1 MLLINFCVLVTTL
14 DLSQLQEA
22 PKATQLGISINKSPQ
37 AGMKIFS
44 GDNSNITSEIQSTSP
59 SNYCNIKETS
69 QLCHSQNS
77 VSNADIIY
85 RQNKSKTLDTN
96 KRKGKNKKRKMDLAK
111 ITLHRMNQSA
121 MKLILF
127 AIFYFLC
134 CNIVANGNHAAE
146 NHSFDEK
153 IQKHPS
159 RLLTRN
165 KRDSHIGGSSEGM

>member
-1 MLLINFCVLVTTL
+1 MLSIKFSISVNTL
-14 DLSQLQEA
+14 DVSQLQEA
-22 PKATQLGISINKSPQ
+22 PKATQLGTSINKTPQ
-37 AGMKIFS
+37 AEMKQFS
-44 GDNSNITSEIQSTSP
+44 GGSSNINSQIQSFSP
-59 SNYCNIKETS
+59 SNSYNITETS

-77 VSNADIIY
+77 ISNADIMY
-85 RQNKSKTLDTN
+85 RRNKSKTLDTN
-96 KRKGKNKKRKMDLAK
+96 KRKGKNKNRKMDLTK
-111 ITLHRMNQSA
+111 ITIHRMNQSE

>member
-1 MLLINFCVLVTTL
+1 M
-14 DLSQLQEA
+14 QEA
-22 PKATQLGISINKSPQ
+22 PKATQLGASHNSYSQDEK
-37 AGMKIFS
+37 FS
-44 GDNSNITSEIQSTSP
+44 EDRSEVASKVLSSSSFSFPCILENTR
-59 SNYCNIKETS
+59 
-69 QLCHSQNS
+69 LCHDQNLI
-77 VSNADIIY
+77 SNADMTSQIN
-85 RQNKSKTLDTN
+85 QSKNLITN
-96 KRKGKNKKRKMDLAK
+96 KRKGKNKKKIMDFTKLRH
-111 ITLHRMNQSA
+111 HRMNQSQ